1 MVFHDQS
8 HAKAY
13 AWLGEYVQSH
23 QIGEYIF
30 VEYLQK
36 NPTSRAITDVRL
48 FGIHSI
54 NGMQCN
60 QSCYSL
66 DEALLYALGRKYL
79 GPNTQFDRFASVM
92 LGIRSAKD

>member
-8 HAKAY
+8 HARDY
-13 AWLGEYVQSH
+13 AWIGKYVQSH

-36 NPTSRAITDVRL
+36 DPITKEITEQHM

-54 NGMQCN
+54 NGMQTN
-60 QSCYSL
+60 QSCHSL

-79 GPNTQFDRFASVM
+79 GQNTQFGHFASVM
-92 LGIRSAKD
+92 LGIRCVNE